1 VSKTLL
7 EKETLE
13 AAEFEALVK
22 SDGAGRHVV

>member
-13 AAEFEALVK
+13 AAEFEALVQ